1 MLNRTQKMAD
11 AAVQKIATTSKGKT
25 LPSQKKRWLGIG
37 LGNDAVT
44 QIW

>member
-1 MLNRTQKMAD
+1 MLNRTQKMAGIALQEI
-11 AAVQKIATTSKGKT
+11 AAESKGKCQ
-25 LPSQKKRWLGIG
+25 PNQKKRWLGIG